1 MTDARTTKIGF
12 GKRLLTAAASL
23 VMLATCAVTAMPAHA
38 APETSVQGGTTTF
51 DKYLVMDKNANV
63 PNATFTFQ
71 IDAGTA
77 VAASGSNPAIYAGD
91 DASRVQGTPTL
102 DDRGEVSFNPTTDT
116 PNTSLV
122 EGDTVVIGSDEK
134 YVKKTVTVNFTNV
147 TFKAPGIYRYTIT
160 EQGSADGISND
171 ENSTRTLDV
180 YVSYKLDESTQ
191 QPTDELVVNYVMY
204 ATNVT
209 GNTGLA
215 TAEKSTQFTNKYAT
229 YDLTLAKNVTGNQG
243 DRDKYFA
250 FTVNISN
257 AKAGTVYNVNLDDA
271 DAKPT
276 VGNVEQTNSDKLTV
290 PTGATSVSATYY
302 LKHDQSIVIE
312 GLTAA
317 TKFAITEND
326 YSGDGYT
333 TSYKL
338 TADQDSA
345 TSGHEISATAMGT
358 ADRKVTF
365 INNKAGTVPTGIL
378 LDVAPYIVLVA
389 LVGVGLIALFA
400 TKKRRSR

>member
-38 APETSVQGGTTTF
+38 DPMLSVKGTETTF
-51 DKYLVMDKNANV
+51 DKYLVMDENANV
-63 PNATFTFQ
+63 PNATFTFS
-71 IDAGTA
+71 IAAGTA
-77 VAASGSNPAIYAGD
+77 VAASGTNPAIYAGND
-91 DASRVQGTPTL
+91 SHVTGQPTL
-102 DDRGEVSFNPTTDT
+102 DSATVTFAPTDDT
-116 PNTSLV
+116 FSDKQ
-122 EGDTVVIGSDEK
+122 EGDTVSLDSNQK
-134 YVKKTVTVNFTNV
+134 YAKKTVKVDFSKV
-147 TFKAPGIYRYTIT
+147 TFNAPGIYRYKIT
-160 EQGSADGISND
+160 EQGTNDGITND
-171 ENSTRTLDV
+171 QNPTRTLDV
-180 YVSYKLDESTQ
+180 YVSYKLDAVSQ
-191 QPTDELVVNYVMY
+191 QPTDELEVNYVMY
-204 ATNVT
+204 GTDVT
-209 GNTGLA
+209 GNTNLTNG
-215 TAEKSTQFTNKYAT
+215 KSTQFTNKYAT

-365 INNKAGTVPTGIL
+365 INNKAGAVPTGIL